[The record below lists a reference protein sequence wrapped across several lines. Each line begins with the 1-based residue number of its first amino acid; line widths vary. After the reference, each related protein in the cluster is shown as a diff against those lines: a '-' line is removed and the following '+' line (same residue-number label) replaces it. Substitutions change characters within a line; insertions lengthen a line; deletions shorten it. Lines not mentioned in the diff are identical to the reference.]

1 MSYQALRRRVV
12 GATPLLGLAFVF
24 AIELTAC
31 VTTLG
36 GDFDT
41 QRLRALEPGRTD
53 KARFLATI
61 GETSD
66 RSRLTLR
73 HDGAGQLLAQPL
85 DLEQLNYF
93 YLDRAGRACGLEK
106 EPHRLAWVMFDGDQ
120 LVGYSISSTFAAD
133 STDFDADNV
142 QQLRRGQSTQ
152 DDVLALFGPP
162 SGRFIQPIALVPGGT
177 RWMYRVQWTAE
188 HQLHIKTLRVD
199 FNAAHVVVDFD
210 SSTSA

>member
-1 MSYQALRRRVV
+1 MSHQSPWRRLV
-12 GATPLLGLAFVF
+12 GATPLVLLTVMALA
-24 AIELTAC
+24 AC

-41 QRLRALEPGRTD
+41 QRLKALEPGRID
-53 KARFLATI
+53 RAQLVATI
-61 GETSD
+61 GDTSD
-66 RSRLTLR
+66 RSHLTLR
-73 HDGAGQLLAQPL
+73 QDGAGHPLAQPL
-85 DLEQLNYF
+85 DLEQLSYF
-93 YLDRAGRACGLEK
+93 YLDRAGQASGLEK
-106 EPHRLAWVMFDGDQ
+106 EPHRLAWVMFHGDQ

-133 STDFDADNV
+133 STDFDADDV
-142 QQLRRGQSTQ
+142 RQLRRGQSTQ
-152 DDVLALFGPP
+152 GDVLALFGPP

-210 SSTSA
+210 CSTSA